1 MRSFFPSR
9 FNTVYLLFFLSGMS
23 ALIYEIAWLNRIQ
36 LIMGYTIYALSTVL
50 GAYLTGLALGAL
62 AAHKMARNPKQC
74 LSLYLAFEL
83 FIGLYGV
90 LFTAILALVGKVYAP
105 LVTDS
110 NVPLPILSLI
120 QFFFCG
126 LVIFVPTFLMGAT
139 LPLLAKYLFETKQ
152 ELAEK
157 IGGLYGIN
165 TLGALAGCV
174 SAGYVLLPEL
184 GYLRTMYFAGAINVF
199 LFVLALLQFP
209 LENFS
214 FRELFPKR
222 GPEVF
227 PSASRSIGASLG
239 NPLVWLMF
247 LSGCLSLLAQLL
259 WNRLAALAFGPSIFV
274 FPLVTATM
282 LLGIFLGSLLSSR
295 FAKNAESTLRFLGV
309 TLLLGVPLV
318 GVGNYLFG
326 RLPLVVL
333 WLNSTTLLG
342 HGTYVLFQFALIF
355 TVALPASIC
364 LGAIFPAALS
374 LYARDEKQ
382 DATFSVGLAYGMNIA
397 GVLFGAILGGFILIP
412 IFGLNVLTK
421 ALLGILLVSLLIV
434 LERKRPH
441 WVNYAS
447 VALLSLIAFQALPP
461 FDKTI
466 LTSGYFY
473 NRIKSTDVKDFENF
487 YDSLTSYHDTYRYGL
502 VDYKDDAH
510 GTVSVHEYVNNPNER
525 WFRIDG
531 KTDGNRQGDAATVRL
546 LDYFPQLFKDKF
558 ENVLTI
564 GLGTGESASLTHEIA
579 GMKNSKVLELS
590 PSMIEFSRKHFP
602 ENSKHVWTDPRISVI
617 NRDGRE
623 YLLHTR
629 EKFDLIMSE
638 PSNPWVNGVASLFT
652 REFFTNIAEHLK
664 PGGLASVWFHSY
676 GLSCDAF
683 DSVMMAAYHSFKH
696 LIVFKRSGDFYFI
709 GSNDTPLEIK
719 PLPAERRHL
728 EKSILD
734 MLNGLDNKGD
744 VTELY
749 AKTLGEAVWVRN
761 REKLERYARHATRY
775 NSDDNQFLQYS
786 GGRTFRRR
794 ISCFLPY

>member
-1 MRSFFPSR
+1 MKATFQGKFSG
-9 FNTVYLLFFLSGMS
+9 VYLLFFLSGMS

-50 GAYLTGLALGAL
+50 GAYLTGLAVGAL
-62 AAHKMARNPKQC
+62 AAHRMARNPKQC
-74 LSLYLAFEL
+74 LNLYLAFEL

-90 LFTAILALVGKVYAP
+90 LFTLILGFVSRLYSP
-105 LVTDS
+105 IVTDT
-110 NVPLPILSLI
+110 NVPLPLLSLI

-152 ELAEK
+152 EVAAK

-165 TLGALAGCV
+165 TFGALAGCLF
-174 SAGYVLLPEL
+174 AGYVLLPEL
-184 GYLRTMYFAGAINVF
+184 GYNRTMYIAGAINVF

-209 LENFS
+209 VENFS
-214 FRELFPKR
+214 FAELFPPR
-222 GPEVF
+222 NQ
-227 PSASRSIGASLG
+227 ASPPAPGFRHLLGALR
-239 NPLVWLMF
+239 NPVVWLMF

-259 WNRLAALAFGPSIFV
+259 WNRLAALTFGPSVFI
-274 FPLVTATM
+274 FPLITATV

-295 FAKNAESTLRFLGV
+295 FAHTFESTLRFLGV
-309 TLLLGVPLV
+309 NLLLAIPLV
-318 GVGNYLFG
+318 AVGNYLFG
-326 RLPLVVL
+326 RLPLAVL

-342 HGTYVLFQFALIF
+342 HGSYVLFEFATVLF
-355 TVALPASIC
+355 VALPASTCI
-364 LGAIFPAALS
+364 GAIFPAALS
-374 LYARDEKQ
+374 LYARDEEQ
-382 DATFSVGLAYGMNIA
+382 DTTLSVGVAYGMNIA
-397 GVLFGAILGGFILIP
+397 GVLFGAILGGFVLIP
-412 IFGLNVLTK
+412 VFGLDVLNKT
-421 ALLGILLVSLLIV
+421 LTSILLISLLIV
-434 LERKRPH
+434 LERRRPQ

-447 VALLSLIAFQALPP
+447 VALLALIVIQAVPP
-461 FDKTI
+461 YDKTL

-473 NRIKSTDVKDFENF
+473 NRIKSSDVKDFESY
-487 YDSLTSYHDTYRYGL
+487 YDSLTSYHDMYRYGL

-510 GTVSVHEYVNNPNER
+510 GTVSIHEYVNDPNER

-558 ENVLTI
+558 EKVLTI

-579 GMKNSKVLELS
+579 GMQSSKILELS

-602 ENSKHVWTDPRISVI
+602 ENSKHVWTDPRMQVI

-652 REFFTNIAEHLK
+652 REFFTSIADHLK

-683 DSVMMAAYHSFKH
+683 DSVMMSAYHSFKY

-709 GSNDTPLEIK
+709 GSNDTPLELK
-719 PLPAERRHL
+719 PLPPERRHL
-728 EKSILD
+728 ERSILN
-734 MLNGLDNKGD
+734 MLTGIENKGD
-744 VTELY
+744 VTEAY
-749 AKTLGEAVWVRN
+749 AKAVSEAVWVKN
-761 REKLERYARHATRY
+761 RTVLERYARHGRF

-786 GGRTFRRR
+786 GGRTYRRR
-794 ISCFLPY
+794 ISCFMPY